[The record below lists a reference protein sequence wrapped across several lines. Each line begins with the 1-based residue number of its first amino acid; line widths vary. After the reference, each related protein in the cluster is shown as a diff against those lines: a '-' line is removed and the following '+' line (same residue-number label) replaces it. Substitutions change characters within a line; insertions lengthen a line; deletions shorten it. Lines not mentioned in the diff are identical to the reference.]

1 LQIAHDSPG
10 MYDASAQR
18 FHLSQRPRE
27 IIYREVRQGEE
38 VRRTTSAR
46 VDPNRRNGGPRLP
59 ALTLSFRAA
68 LQGAPSKSPQTTQR
82 TRVRRPGYR
91 PGPTTTAPCTQHNA
105 RRRGAS
111 TLGTAAEG
119 GLAGGVSAL
128 RDSVGTA
135 QPLQRPQRTRL
146 RDRLPARPRPRTRQ
160 PTQLRDRRGVQIAA
174 AVAVTGHWGRFSL
187 LFFLQRPIWRRALP
201 LLVRGGRLW
210 PMWCALASARKAAD
224 HLPAHAVIG
233 VIGQARPGQVLGA
246 GRRLLAAE
254 QARLATGV
262 RFARREHKH
271 VGVHLGVQ
279 IYGV

>member
-1 LQIAHDSPG
+1 

-59 ALTLSFRAA
+59 ASPSPSVRHSRERRANRPKQRSA
-68 LQGAPSKSPQTTQR
+68 LGFVGRDIDRGQR
-82 TRVRRPGYR
+82 QPLHAHNIMPG
-91 PGPTTTAPCTQHNA
+91 G
-105 RRRGAS
+105 RGAS

-146 RDRLPARPRPRTRQ
+146 RDRLAARPRPRTRQ